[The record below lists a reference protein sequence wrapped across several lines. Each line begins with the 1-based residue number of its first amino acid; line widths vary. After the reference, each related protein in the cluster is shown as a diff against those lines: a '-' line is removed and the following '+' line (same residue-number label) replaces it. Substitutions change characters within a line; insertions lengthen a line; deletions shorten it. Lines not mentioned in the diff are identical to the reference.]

1 MPSAP
6 PTLYPT
12 ATTSLPGRPYIL
24 SLTPHLTSTSSHLLL
39 SHPSPEITII
49 DAQTFQLVDKLKG
62 GHSKDISCVVTS
74 TSASTDE
81 LVQGGFANEGNIW
94 SAGTDANVVRWDERS
109 RRPGQ
114 TIKGKEQCHSQ
125 FFHIAMSSVLTLDLL
140 PPSFQLGFEVEVS
153 LSSPWPYT
161 KPPTSSSQGPKSSPP
176 NPTSSST
183 TPDHPPTPS
192 TPTVPPIVMISP
204 RSPSSPLQ
212 RHTLPLSPPRPR
224 LLCLRRGCCSSR
236 AQRMAC

>member
-39 SHPSPEITII
+39 SHPSPEITIV

-114 TIKGKEQCHSQ
+114 TIKGEDQRGT
-125 FFHIAMSSVLTLDLL
+125 FLVPITMSNVLNPNF
-140 PPSFQLGFEVEVS
+140 PPSF
-153 LSSPWPYT
+153 
-161 KPPTSSSQGPKSSPP
+161 
-176 NPTSSST
+176 
-183 TPDHPPTPS
+183 PS
-192 TPTVPPIVMISP
+192 
-204 RSPSSPLQ
+204 
-212 RHTLPLSPPRPR
+212 RH
-224 LLCLRRGCCSSR
+224 
-236 AQRMAC
+236 